1 MVRQRPLPRRR
12 SGFTLVEVMVA
23 AGVMVL
29 GMVGMIHVITQGSQM
44 LDLARKQTVAM
55 QIIHG
60 QIENIRL
67 MTWTQV
73 NNLDADI
80 TVWVRESDDAY
91 NRSEGFD
98 FGTNITAVSTGF
110 RCRRVIT
117 TVRTDLVQV
126 AYTVTWTGNTGRS
139 FSRTSSTY
147 LGKNGLY
154 VTYQRS

>member
-1 MVRQRPLPRRR
+1 MVRQRPRPRR

-67 MTWTQV
+67 MTWSQV
-73 NNLDADI
+73 NSLDNNI
-80 TVWVRESDDAY
+80 TVWVREADDAY
-91 NRSEGFD
+91 NQSAGFD

-110 RCRRVIT
+110 RCKRVIT
-117 TVRTDLVQV
+117 SVRTDMVQV
-126 AYTVTWTGNTGRS
+126 TYTVTWTGNTGRS
-139 FSRTSSTY
+139 YSRTGSTY

>member
-1 MVRQRPLPRRR
+1 MVRQRSFPRR

-67 MTWTQV
+67 MTWAQV
-73 NNLDADI
+73 NNLDNNI
-80 TVWVRESDDAY
+80 TVWVRASDDAY

-98 FGTNITAVSTGF
+98 FGTNITSVSTGF
-110 RCRRVIT
+110 RCKREIT
-117 TVRTDLVQV
+117 AVRTDMVQV
-126 AYTVTWTGNTGRS
+126 TYTVTWTGNTGRS